1 MPARWTTPSSWRR
14 ARRTRR
20 RSSTSART
28 RRARWASTSATA
40 AATRCC
46 IYDDLSKHAQAYRE
60 ISLLLRRPP
69 GREAYPGDVFYLHS
83 RLLER
88 AAKLRKELG
97 GGSLTALPIIE
108 TQAGDLSA
116 YIPTNVISITD
127 GQIFLES
134 DLFHQGVRPAINVG
148 NSVSRVGGSAQVKAM
163 RQVAGS
169 LRLDLAQYRELA
181 AFAQFGSDLDKQTLN
196 QLNRGRRLVEVLK
209 QPQYQPLTVEKQVAI
224 IYAAGNGY
232 LDAVEV
238 EQVRAYETGSISSSR
253 PAGRRC

>member
-1 MPARWTTPSSWRR
+1 
-14 ARRTRR
+14 
-20 RSSTSART
+20 
-28 RRARWASTSATA
+28 
-40 AATRCC
+40 
-46 IYDDLSKHAQAYRE
+46 LN
-60 ISLLLRRPP
+60 
-69 GREAYPGDVFYLHS
+69 
-83 RLLER
+83 
-88 AAKLRKELG
+88 KENG

-181 AFAQFGSDLDKQTLN
+181 AFAQFGSDLDKATIN
-196 QLNRGRRLVEVLK
+196 QLNRGRRLVEILK
-209 QPQYQPLTVEKQVAI
+209 QPQYQPLPVEKQVII
-224 IYAAGNGY
+224 IYAANNGY
-232 LDAVEV
+232 LDSVEI
-238 EQVRAYETGSISSSR
+238 ENVRAYETELFQFLDTRKPQLLSSFAEKKQIDDAIKNDLNQALKEFGESFAAAR
-253 PAGRRC
+253 KTAAA